1 MESKIK
7 QQEVRSSYEE
17 SHITQ
22 AIIGTVFGLME
33 AILAF
38 RFIFKLFGA
47 NPQSGFVNG
56 IYSATQFFV
65 GIFQGAFSTA
75 TTKGVETTAVFEP
88 GTLIA
93 MLILA
98 IIAWVVLKLVKPR
111 ESNRIE
117 KTEYKANE

>member
-1 MESKIK
+1 MENKVK
-7 QQEVRSSYEE
+7 QREVRSAYEE
-17 SHITQ
+17 SHVAQ

-33 AILAF
+33 ALLAF

-47 NPQSGFVNG
+47 NPQSGFVKG

-65 GIFQGAFSTA
+65 GIFQGIFSQGIA
-75 TTKGVETTAVFEP
+75 QGVETTAVFEP

-93 MLILA
+93 MIILA

-111 ESNRIE
+111 DSSRVE

>member
-1 MESKIK
+1 MESKIERK
-7 QQEVRSSYEE
+7 EVRSSYEE
-17 SHITQ
+17 SHTAQ

-33 AILAF
+33 AMLAF

-47 NPQSGFVNG
+47 NPQSGFVKG

-65 GIFQGAFSTA
+65 GIFQGIFSLGTA
-75 TTKGVETTAVFEP
+75 KGVETTAIFEP

-93 MLILA
+93 MIILA
-98 IIAWVVLKLVKPR
+98 ITAWVVLKLVKPR
-111 ESNRIE
+111 DSNRIE

>member
-1 MESKIK
+1 MENKVK
-7 QQEVRSSYEE
+7 QREVRSAYEE
-17 SHITQ
+17 SHVAQ
-22 AIIGTVFGLME
+22 AFIGTIFGLME

-47 NPQSGFVNG
+47 NPQSGFVKG

-65 GIFQGAFSTA
+65 GIFQGIFSQG
-75 TTKGVETTAVFEP
+75 TTQGVETTAVFEP

-93 MLILA
+93 MIILA

-111 ESNRIE
+111 DSSRVE
-117 KTEYKANE
+117 KIEYKANE